1 MWAASRILGSGKYSI
16 SIPTTQLL
24 SLSKRALFLTKG
36 AIFHQWKHNV
46 HQNGITKLQ
55 MFHQLSEMVPLMKR
69 GQPSIMLIRNAS
81 SLLYTTSYTKDLV
94 KLQNIPKNVRKTSEE
109 NFRKGI
115 LEQYKSLTSSPVQT
129 CCLTNL
135 SVT

>member
-1 MWAASRILGSGKYSI
+1 
-16 SIPTTQLL
+16 
-24 SLSKRALFLTKG
+24 
-36 AIFHQWKHNV
+36 
-46 HQNGITKLQ
+46 